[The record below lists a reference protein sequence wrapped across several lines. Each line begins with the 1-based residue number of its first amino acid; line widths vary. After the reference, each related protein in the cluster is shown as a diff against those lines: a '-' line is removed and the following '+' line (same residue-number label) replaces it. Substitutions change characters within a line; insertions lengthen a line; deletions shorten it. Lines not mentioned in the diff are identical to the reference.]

1 MDKSKVI
8 KNAIE
13 VIDLQTKAID
23 KLREFIDSSFVD
35 VVNVLRAMKGHLVV
49 VGIGKSAIIGKKLVA
64 TLNSTGTPSVF
75 IHAVEALHG
84 DLGNIKKDDVV
95 LFISKSGN
103 TKELKKILSI
113 INEEKNITISMTAN
127 RNSFLSKNS
136 DYFLNSYVE
145 KEACP
150 NDLAPT
156 TSTTAQLVLGDALAI
171 CLLKLKGFTKD
182 DFARVHP
189 GGVLGRKVTL
199 KVSDIYNPDLKP
211 EVSPDDSLQNVVIE
225 ISSKRMG
232 AVCVRQKKNILGII
246 TDGDLRRFLQENKDI
261 SNAKAND
268 LMVGNPKTINEN
280 ELAFTALNTMK
291 QNNITQLLVLKE
303 GIYTGIIHLH
313 DILKEEI
320 I

>member
-1 MDKSKVI
+1 MDKNRVI
-8 KNAIE
+8 KSAIE
-13 VIDLQTKAID
+13 VIDLQAKAID
-23 KLREFIDSSFVD
+23 KLRKFIDSSFVE
-35 VVNVLRAMKGHLVV
+35 VVRVLKAMKGHLVV
-49 VGIGKSAIIGKKLVA
+49 IGIGKSAIIGKKLVA

-95 LFISKSGN
+95 LFVSKSGN

-113 INEEKNITISMTAN
+113 IKEGKNITISMTAN
-127 RNSFLSKNS
+127 RDSFLSKNS

-182 DFARVHP
+182 DFARFHP
-189 GGVLGRKVTL
+189 GGVLGKKVTL
-199 KVSDIYNPDLKP
+199 KVSDIYNTDLKP
-211 EVSPDDSLQNVVIE
+211 KVSPNASFQDVVVE

-232 AVCVRQKKNILGII
+232 AVCVVEKNKISGII

-261 SNAKAND
+261 ANTNASE
-268 LMVGNPKTINEN
+268 LMVRNPKTINEN
-280 ELAFTALNTMK
+280 ELAFTAFNIMK
-291 QNNITQLLVLKE
+291 KNNITQLLVLKE
-303 GIYTGIIHLH
+303 KKYTGIIHIH

>member
-1 MDKSKVI
+1 MDKNKVI
-8 KNAIE
+8 KSAIE
-13 VIDLQTKAID
+13 VIELQAKAID
-23 KLREFIDSSFVD
+23 KLREFIDSSFVE
-35 VVNVLRAMKGHLVV
+35 VVSVLKAMKGHLVV
-49 VGIGKSAIIGKKLVA
+49 IGIGKSAIIGKKLVA
-64 TLNSTGTPSVF
+64 TLNSTGTSSVF

-95 LFISKSGN
+95 LFVSKSGN
-103 TKELKKILSI
+103 TKELKKIFPI
-113 INEEKNITISMTAN
+113 IKEGGNITISMTAN
-127 RNSFLSKNS
+127 RDSFLSKNS

-182 DFARVHP
+182 DFARFHP
-189 GGVLGRKVTL
+189 GGVLGKKVTL
-199 KVSDIYNPDLKP
+199 KVSDIYNTDFKP
-211 EVSPDDSLQNVVIE
+211 EVSPNDSFQDVVVE

-232 AVCVRQKKNILGII
+232 AVCVVEKNKILGII
-246 TDGDLRRFLQENKDI
+246 TDGDLRRFLQENKNI
-261 SNAKAND
+261 ANTNANE
-268 LMVGNPKTINEN
+268 LMVRNPKTINDN
-280 ELAFTALNTMK
+280 ELAFTAFNIMK
-291 QNNITQLLVLKE
+291 KNNITQLLVLKE
-303 GIYTGIIHLH
+303 KKYTGIIHIH

>member
-1 MDKSKVI
+1 MDKSKII
-8 KNAIE
+8 KSAKE
-13 VIDLQTKAID
+13 VIDLQAKSIY

-35 VVNVLRAMKGHLVV
+35 VINVLRSMKGNLVV
-49 VGIGKSAIIGKKLVA
+49 IGIGKSAIIGKKLVA

-103 TKELKKILSI
+103 TKELKKIFSI
-113 INEEKNITISMTAN
+113 IKDANHVTISMTAN
-127 RNSFLSKNS
+127 NDSFLSKKS
-136 DYFLNSYVE
+136 DYFLHSYVE

-171 CLLKLKGFTKD
+171 CLLKLKGFSKD
-182 DFARVHP
+182 DFARFHP
-189 GGVLGRKVTL
+189 GGVLGKKVSL
-199 KVSDIYNPDLKP
+199 RVSDICNMDLKP
-211 EVSPDDSLQNVVIE
+211 KVFPNDSLQDLVIE

-232 AVCVRQKKNILGII
+232 AVCVLESNNILGII
-246 TDGDLRRFLQENKDI
+246 TDGDLRRFLQGNKDI
-261 SNAKAND
+261 SSTVAKD
-268 LMVGNPKTINEN
+268 IMVKNPKTINEN
-280 ELAFTALNTMK
+280 ELAFTAFNMMK
-291 QNNITQLLVLKE
+291 KNNINQLLVLKE
-303 GIYTGIIHLH
+303 KKYFGIIHLH

>member
-1 MDKSKVI
+1 MDKSHVI

-13 VIDLQTKAID
+13 VIDLQTKAIH

-35 VVNVLRAMKGHLVV
+35 VINVLRTMKGHLVV
-49 VGIGKSAIIGKKLVA
+49 IGIGKSAIIGKKLVA

-84 DLGNIKKDDVV
+84 DLGNIKNNDVV

-113 INEEKNITISMTAN
+113 IKEEKNTTISMTAN
-127 RNSFLSKNS
+127 SDSFLSKNS

-171 CLLKLKGFTKD
+171 CLLKLKGFTKN
-182 DFARVHP
+182 DFARFHP
-189 GGVLGRKVTL
+189 EGVLGKKITL
-199 KVSDIYNPDLKP
+199 KVSDVYNSDLKP
-211 EVSPDDSLQNVVIE
+211 EVFLNDTLQNVVIE

-232 AVCVRQKKNILGII
+232 AVCVREKNKILGII

-261 SNAKAND
+261 SNAKACD
-268 LMVGNPKTINEN
+268 LMVENPKTINEN
-280 ELAFTALNTMK
+280 ELAFTALNIMK
-291 QNNITQLLVLKE
+291 QNNITQLLVLKDK
-303 GIYTGIIHLH
+303 IYTGIIHLH